1 MFLTRIIVAFVLTLS
16 IFSLCAC
23 ATSRPAS
30 GASSMIASDQAIAQT
45 LDRFHA
51 AASNADFD
59 AYFNSFTPDGVFLGT
74 DATERW
80 TVEEFK
86 AYCKPYF
93 DQGKGWTYL
102 PRERHVRV
110 DASGTGAWVDEVLE
124 NEKYGMCRG
133 TAYLVRDQAGA
144 WKVARY
150 SLAFLIP
157 NDVAAEATALGKK

>member
-1 MFLTRIIVAFVLTLS
+1 MLRIILITLVLVASMLQS
-16 IFSLCAC
+16 GCAQQRSRTG
-23 ATSRPAS
+23 ATPMT
-30 GASSMIASDQAIAQT
+30 GNDQAIAKA

-59 AYFNSFTPDGVFLGT
+59 AYFGTFTPDGVFLGT

-80 TVEEFK
+80 TVQEFK

-102 PRERHVRV
+102 PRQRHILV
-110 DASGTGAWVDEVLE
+110 DEEIGRAWVDEVLE

-133 TAYLVRDQAGA
+133 TAYLQREHNAVWRIS
-144 WKVARY
+144 RY
-150 SLAFLIP
+150 SLSFLIP
-157 NDVAAEATALGKK
+157 NNVAAEATALGKK